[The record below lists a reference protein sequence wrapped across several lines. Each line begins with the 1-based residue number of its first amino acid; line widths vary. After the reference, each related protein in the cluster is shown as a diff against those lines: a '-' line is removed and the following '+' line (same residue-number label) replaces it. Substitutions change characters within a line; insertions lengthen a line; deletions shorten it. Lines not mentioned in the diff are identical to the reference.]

1 MTATFIPPNP
11 PEPLRPLDLAQQ
23 KGIGALITSAW
34 RIWKARPGVF
44 LSTALVVG
52 AVPLALFAV
61 LQELVTR
68 SLEGDDARWER
79 IIETGKL
86 TDGDVDVL
94 VGLGGAFVIGM
105 IITGLVVP
113 AIVTATHAR
122 AVVALASG
130 DDLTRQQALR
140 RGLSV
145 LGPIIWATLVWSF
158 ATVLGMLLFV
168 IPGLYVSLAGS
179 FAPMLVALS
188 LGKGWGALKES
199 MRLVRA
205 AGWWRTFGYVFVV
218 NLVAAAVLF
227 IPAGI
232 FGGIA
237 SAIDTTA
244 ASVVSGI
251 VQGLVQAVMMSWSAL
266 ATTLI
271 FFSWKSRIGEAWV
284 RPEGSAPIDI
294 PGGGGDAPPPQ
305 AGGGWGQPAPPT
317 PPTGPTFVRPGDL
330 PRQ

>member
-1 MTATFIPPNP
+1 MTTTFVPPNP
-11 PEPLRPLDLAQQ
+11 PEPLRPLDLAQP
-23 KGIGALITSAW
+23 KSIGSLLTSAW

-52 AVPLALFAV
+52 ALPLALFAV

-68 SLEGDDARWER
+68 GMEDDARWDR
-79 IIETGKL
+79 IAETGEL
-86 TDGDVDVL
+86 TSGDVQAL
-94 VGLGGAFVIGM
+94 VGVGAAFIVGM
-105 IITGLVVP
+105 IVTGLIVP

-145 LGPIIWATLVWSF
+145 LGPVVWATLIWSI
-158 ATVLGMLLFV
+158 ATIGGMILFI
-168 IPGLYVSLAGS
+168 IPGIYIALAGS

-188 LGKGWGALKES
+188 LGKGGGALKES
-199 MRLVRA
+199 MRVVRA
-205 AGWWRTFGYVFVV
+205 AGWWRTFGAVFVI
-218 NLVAAAVLF
+218 NLVAAAVLL

-232 FGGIA
+232 FGAIA
-237 SAIDTTA
+237 DAIDTTG
-244 ASVVSGI
+244 ASVISGI
-251 VQGLVQAVMMSWSAL
+251 VQGIVQAIAMSWSAL

-271 FFSWKSRIGEAWV
+271 FFSWKSRIGEGWV
-284 RPEGSAPIDI
+284 RPEGTQRVEI
-294 PGGGGDAPPPQ
+294 PGGGDDAPPTQ
-305 AGGGWGQPAPPT
+305 SGGGWGQPTAPT
-317 PPTGPTFVRPGDL
+317 PPTGPTFVRPGDV